1 MRIKLRDMTYEQ
13 YEKRFSKKGNCDT
26 CALCPFVGLAC
37 KPIAAF
43 PWTTVKFKLS
53 DEFLDKE
60 IEIESE
66 PILTKEERKY
76 LKNVIAPFRDK
87 IAFIMRFKSAY
98 HCGREIIR
106 IVFKEK
112 TFHDIT
118 LSKTNN
124 TFQGMETKKHYTLKE
139 LKL

>member
-13 YEKRFSKKGNCDT
+13 YEKWFSKKGNCDT

-76 LKNVIAPFRDK
+76 LKNVIAPFRDR
-87 IAFIMRFKSAY
+87 ITFIKRLESTNINDNIRFMFEDTSFSDLPTFKSSNMFL
-98 HCGREIIR
+98 GLDLD
-106 IVFKEK
+106 KE
-112 TFHDIT
+112 
-118 LSKTNN
+118 
-124 TFQGMETKKHYTLKE
+124 YTLKE